1 MDCSFGG
8 NENMEKIFKTFSRA
22 DSSNGMEAI
31 NRDIQSYAVE
41 NGLVEIDRSAPVVSV
56 AMCVGERGYVSR
68 LYAIAVTSTFM
79 KKTEMSK
86 N

>member
-31 NRDIQSYAVE
+31 NRDIKLYEEE
-41 NGLVEIDRSAPVVSV
+41 NGLVEIDRSAPAVSIT
-56 AMCVGERGYVSR
+56 MCIGERGYISR
-68 LYAIAVTSTFM
+68 IFAISVTSTFV
-79 KKTEMSK
+79 KKCE
-86 N
+86 